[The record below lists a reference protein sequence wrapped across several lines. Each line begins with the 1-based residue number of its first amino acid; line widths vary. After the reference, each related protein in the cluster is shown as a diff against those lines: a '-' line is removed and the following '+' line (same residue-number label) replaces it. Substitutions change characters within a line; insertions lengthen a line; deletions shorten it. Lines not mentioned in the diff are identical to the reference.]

1 MPSDK
6 KNKKVKRKIKIK
18 NVLLLLFIIFL
29 FGMLFSYITT
39 IGIKNI
45 YVIGNNILSDKTII
59 EDAKLKDYPSF
70 ILTKSED
77 IKNNLLKNDYIKEVS
92 ITKNYLFKVY
102 IEINENKVLAKKKSD
117 GKIIL
122 ENQKEV
128 ENIYGLK
135 EVPILINSVDDIFE
149 DFCKYFSKI
158 DNNMLSKIS
167 EIEYVPNNVDKQRF
181 LFYMNDGNLVY
192 VTLTRIEKINK
203 YNSIKDQLAEHEGI
217 VYLDSGDYF
226 EIKEKESD

>member
-122 ENQKEV
+122 ENQK
-128 ENIYGLK
+128 K
-135 EVPILINSVDDIFE
+135 
-149 DFCKYFSKI
+149 
-158 DNNMLSKIS
+158 
-167 EIEYVPNNVDKQRF
+167 
-181 LFYMNDGNLVY
+181 
-192 VTLTRIEKINK
+192 
-203 YNSIKDQLAEHEGI
+203 
-217 VYLDSGDYF
+217 
-226 EIKEKESD
+226 